1 MLYYPIIVPAILGIV
16 CLVSPK
22 KLSHGLALIG
32 SIAAFIL
39 AILLFVGKPLPL
51 TTNYLLLDNLSRF
64 VLLAIGLFG
73 VIITLYS
80 LKFMNGEKRL
90 REYYSYMLWT
100 LGAAAGAVLA
110 DNLIL
115 LLVFW
120 GFLGLT
126 LYLLIGIGGA
136 KTSDISKKTFIIVG
150 GTDCLM
156 MFGIGL
162 MWSLTGT
169 FKMSEIT
176 LATAGLLY
184 PTLAFL
190 CLTFASFA
198 KAGAMPMHTWIPDCA
213 KDAPASVTAFL
224 PASLDKLLGI
234 YLLARICMNLFSPSP
249 GINLFLLVTG
259 TITILAAVM
268 MALIQHDF
276 KKLLGYHAVSQVG
289 YMVLGIGTGNPIGI
303 AGGLFHMLNNA
314 IYKSCLFLC
323 GGSVEKKTGTTDL
336 DKLGGLGKLMP
347 ITFITCLIAAL
358 AISGVPPMNGFVS
371 KWMVYQGL
379 IEMGKGGDKLWIIW
393 LAAAMF
399 GSALTLASFMKLI
412 HATFLGQKSVVAT
425 FMTPEEAGSINR
437 TPTSKWHEVPWT
449 MWVPMVVLAGLCLIF
464 GIFAFS
470 IPLKHFILPSISGLS
485 TINYSLFTGFWQP
498 GLATLLIIIG
508 IIIGGVIYLLAK
520 QGKVREDNLPYVG
533 GEILSEENRV
543 TGTDF
548 YKTIEEI
555 NFFKFLYRKAEE
567 KWFDIYEIKKRQTFF
582 ISDKLQK
589 IHSGLLP
596 VYLLWYL
603 VGMAVIIICFWI
615 GGK

>member
-1 MLYYPIIVPAILGIV
+1 MAGLLYYPIIVPVILGV
-16 CLVSPK
+16 ACLVSPK
-22 KLSHGLALIG
+22 KLSYWLALIG
-32 SIAAFIL
+32 SVAVFVL
-39 AILLFVGKPLPL
+39 AIVLFAGKSLPI

-64 VLLAIGLFG
+64 VLLAIGVFG

-90 REYYSYMLWT
+90 SEYYCYILWT

-126 LYLLIGIGGA
+126 LYLLIGMGGA
-136 KTSDISKKTFIIVG
+136 KTADISKKTFIIVG

-156 MFGIGL
+156 MLGIGL
-162 MWSLTGT
+162 MWFLTGT
-169 FKMSEIT
+169 FKMSEIK

-213 KDAPASVTAFL
+213 KDAPAPVTAFL

-234 YLLARICMNLFSPSP
+234 YLLARICMNLFSPGP

-259 TITILAAVM
+259 AVTILAAVM

-289 YMVLGIGTGNPIGI
+289 YMVLGIGTGNPVGI

-323 GGSVEKKTGTTDL
+323 GGSVEKRAGTTDL
-336 DKLGGLGKLMP
+336 DKLGGLGRLMP
-347 ITFITCLIAAL
+347 ITFVTCLIAAL

-379 IEMGKGGDKLWIIW
+379 IEMGKGGDKLWIVW
-393 LAAAMF
+393 LVAAMF

-412 HATFLGQKSVVAT
+412 HAAFLGQKSAGAAT
-425 FMTPEEAGSINR
+425 QQHS
-437 TPTSKWHEVPWT
+437 SEVPWT
-449 MWVPMVVLAGLCLIF
+449 MWLPMAILAGLCLIF

-485 TINYSLFTGFWQP
+485 TIHYPLFAGFWQP

-508 IIIGGVIYLLAK
+508 LIIGGVIYLLGK

-533 GEILSEENRV
+533 GEILSGENRV

-567 KWFDIYEIKKRQTFF
+567 KWFDIYEIKKKQTFF

-603 VGMAVIIICFWI
+603 VGMAIIIICFWI